1 MECNPSSRTSSMYGP
16 RSSHPLENPHSQA
29 DSFLIA
35 ARLIRNGWTDE
46 GKKTGVQLSNSDYLV
61 VQRYPS
67 KPDGNP
73 ESTPKASSIRLVV
86 NSRKTDEE
94 SENTNEKT
102 ANEAKQ
108 TCNGAFV
115 ANKQSRERQMTQA
128 GIISVKVS
136 GCRTTCRQSRK
147 FKAPLL
153 PVIAEM

>member
-1 MECNPSSRTSSMYGP
+1 MDGP
-16 RSSHPLENPHSQA
+16 RPSHPLKNQHSQA

-61 VQRYPS
+61 VQRSPS
-67 KPDGNP
+67 KLDGNP

-86 NSRKTDEE
+86 NSGK
-94 SENTNEKT
+94 TNEERETTSEET

-108 TCNGAFV
+108 TFV

-128 GIISVKVS
+128 AIICVKVS
-136 GCRTTCRQSRK
+136 GCRTTYRQSRK

>member
-1 MECNPSSRTSSMYGP
+1 MDGP
-16 RSSHPLENPHSQA
+16 RPSHPLENPHSQA
-29 DSFLIA
+29 DSFLVA

-61 VQRYPS
+61 VQRSPS

-73 ESTPKASSIRLVV
+73 ESNPKASSIRLVV
-86 NSRKTDEE
+86 NSRKADEE
-94 SENTNEKT
+94 RETTS
-102 ANEAKQ
+102 EAKQ

-128 GIISVKVS
+128 GIICVKVS

>member
-1 MECNPSSRTSSMYGP
+1 MDGP
-16 RSSHPLENPHSQA
+16 RPSHHLENPHSQA

-61 VQRYPS
+61 VQRSPS

-73 ESTPKASSIRLVV
+73 ERSPKVSSIRLVV

-94 SENTNEKT
+94 RETTPGET

-108 TCNGAFV
+108 TCNGAFM
-115 ANKQSRERQMTQA
+115 ANKQSRERHMTQA
-128 GIISVKVS
+128 GIICVKVS